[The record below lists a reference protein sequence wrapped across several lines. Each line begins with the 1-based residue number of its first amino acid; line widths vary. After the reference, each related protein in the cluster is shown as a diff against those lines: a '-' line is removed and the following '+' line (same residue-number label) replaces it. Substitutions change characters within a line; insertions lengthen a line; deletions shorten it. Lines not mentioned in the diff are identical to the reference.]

1 MILELDRVQKEYPQF
16 RLDCSLKLHPGC
28 VTGLIGQNGA
38 GKSTTFKAILDLIH
52 LDGGSI
58 RIFGKDYRNL
68 NMREKEDIGVVLS
81 NSGFSG
87 YLTMKK
93 LIPVMNSLYHKFD
106 KKDFLEKCER
116 FELPMDKKLKE
127 FSTGMYAKLKLLI
140 AMSHDAKLLILDEPT
155 AGLDVLAREEMLDI
169 LRGYMEDETHSV
181 LISSHISGD
190 LEHFCD
196 DIYMIHQGKI
206 VMHEE
211 TDTILDQ
218 YGILKITPE
227 QYQELDKQYL
237 LRVKKESYGYCCLTD
252 QKQFYRENYPKIVT
266 EKGSIDEVLTMMVR
280 GEEV

>member
-58 RIFGKDYRNL
+58 RIFGKDYREL
-68 NMREKEDIGVVLS
+68 SMREKEDIGVVLS

-87 YLTMKK
+87 YLTIKK
-93 LIPVMNSLYHKFD
+93 LIPVMNNLYHKFD
-106 KKDFLEKCER
+106 KQDFLEKCR
-116 FELPMDKKLKE
+116 QFELPMDKKLKE

-140 AMSHDAKLLILDEPT
+140 AMSHGAKLLILDEPT
-155 AGLDVLAREEMLDI
+155 AGLDVVAREEMLDI
-169 LRGYMEDETHSV
+169 LREYMEDETHSV

-206 VMHEE
+206 VLHEE
-211 TDTILDQ
+211 TGTILDQ
-218 YGILKITPE
+218 YGILKIAPD
-227 QYQELDKQYL
+227 QYQVLDKQYL

-252 QKQFYRENYPKIVT
+252 QRQFYQENYPKIVT

-280 GEEV
+280 GEDV

>member
-1 MILELDRVQKEYPQF
+1 MILELDRVRKEYPQF
-16 RLDCSLKLHPGC
+16 SLDCSLKLHPGC

-52 LDGGSI
+52 VDGGSI
-58 RIFGKDYRNL
+58 RIFGKDYREL
-68 NMREKEDIGVVLS
+68 GIREKEDIGVVLS
-81 NSGFSG
+81 NAGFSG
-87 YLTMKK
+87 YLTVKN
-93 LIPVMNSLYHKFD
+93 LIPVMSRLYHKFD
-106 KKDFLEKCER
+106 KRDFLEKCGR

-206 VMHEE
+206 VLHEE
-211 TDTILDQ
+211 VDTILDQ
-218 YGILKITPE
+218 YGILKADPK
-227 QYQELDKQYL
+227 QYGILDRRYL
-237 LRVKKESYGYCCLTD
+237 LRVKKENYGYCCLTD
-252 QKQFYRENYPKIVT
+252 QKRFYQENYPQVVT

-280 GEEV
+280 GEGV